1 MKIKIRNG
9 SQNKLFTLAVGNKI
23 RINYITIDLFTLSY
37 NWNQNE
43 LNSYI
48 LLKDP

>member
-9 SQNKLFTLAVGNKI
+9 SQNKLFIFAVGNKI
-23 RINYITIDLFTLSY
+23 IINYITIDLFTLSY